1 MDGLARSRWF
11 YFFTPPPPK
20 PFQGKLAAKI
30 NWRVP
35 LDSRGRFAPRSTIQ
49 TFTQCPNSK
58 ALLLNHGNA
67 YLNYQDDWYI
77 LASKPDAY
85 VVVYYR
91 GANDAW
97 VGYGGAVV
105 YTKARSFPSRYLP
118 EIRASVERAGLRWA
132 DFVLTDNACPPQPP
146 APTLSERVGD
156 VERVI
161 VDDAVAVEQTIVA
174 DARAVEAT
182 LAADALAV
190 EKALVADAEAI
201 EQVLAADAVALG
213 RRAAAAVSL
222 PSRAAVVVEQAAAEE
237 LREAAAFLEK
247 VEREAVEGPLM
258 RVGRAIGLVK

>member
-1 MDGLARSRWF
+1 MFCLFFFLGQAEHL
-11 YFFTPPPPK
+11 FTP
-20 PFQGKLAAKI
+20 A
-30 NWRVP
+30 
-35 LDSRGRFAPRSTIQ
+35 DYET
-49 TFTQCPNSK
+49 
-58 ALLLNHGNA
+58 ALL
-67 YLNYQDDWYI
+67 
-77 LASKPDAY
+77 
-85 VVVYYR
+85 
-91 GANDAW
+91 
-97 VGYGGAVV
+97 
-105 YTKARSFPSRYLP
+105 
-118 EIRASVERAGLRWA
+118 
-132 DFVLTDNACPPQPP
+132 FVLGQCAVDATTLDQIHTKLQAALEDRRLNLKMSRMTVIQGRPRLRDKVSSELKTDEKKTQVDTQLDTWDSYTGFCYKHQFP
-146 APTLSERVGD
+146 PTLSERVGD

-213 RRAAAAVSL
+213 KRAAAAVSL
-222 PSRAAVVVEQAAAEE
+222 PSRAAVAVEQAAAEE